1 MTFPFDAVPPVVHHR
16 AVGRSEG
23 ASAETIGE
31 RIKRLRRERGLS
43 QRALSEPGV
52 SYAYISRI
60 EAGTRQPSVKALRK
74 IGAKLGVSADY
85 LETGSELDP
94 AGARELRLAD
104 AELAMRLGDAKAA
117 EESLQELYKDA
128 TRAADRNITARAAI
142 ALALAAYERGDH
154 AAAVSGLENAFQLDR
169 PSPLERVEVFV
180 TLGRAY
186 NALGQTQREIA
197 LYEEC
202 LEEIEQLDG
211 DHGSEQARYRIL
223 LSYALSDAGQ
233 FSRAEGVLRETLA
246 QTDTTDD
253 PLMRIRLFWS
263 LARLS
268 EMKGQSTAALRYAR
282 RAITLLEATED
293 DLHRARAHLL
303 AAWIMNSARDPDG
316 AREQLTRAERLFGTA
331 ASADDLAILY
341 VEQARSHSLLDEGA
355 QTVEMAERAI
365 ALLDNQDSA
374 TVGTAHWALGEG
386 HALQGEIDPASA
398 AFERGVGLLERN
410 RRWREATEAAR
421 AWARVLR
428 EAGRAEEALDVL
440 DRSAEF
446 ALRLAPAQR
455 VQ

>member
-1 MTFPFDAVPPVVHHR
+1 M
-16 AVGRSEG
+16 GRTEG
-23 ASAETIGE
+23 ASPETIGE

-43 QRALSEPGV
+43 QRALSEPGI

-60 EAGTRQPSVKALRK
+60 EAGSRQPSVKALRK
-74 IGAKLGVSADY
+74 IAAKLGVSADY

-94 AGARELRLAD
+94 AGARELRLVD
-104 AELAMRLGDAKAA
+104 AELALRLGDAEAA
-117 EESLQELYKDA
+117 EKTLHELYEDA
-128 TRAADRNITARAAI
+128 SRAADRSIAARAAI

-154 AAAVSGLENAFQLDR
+154 AAAISHLENAFEFER

-186 NALGQTQREIA
+186 NALGQTEREIA

-202 LEEIEQLDG
+202 LEEIREFEG
-211 DHGSEQARYRIL
+211 DHASEEARYRIL

-233 FSRAEGVLRETLA
+233 FGRAEEELRKTLA
-246 QTDTTDD
+246 ETGADNE

-268 EMKGQSTAALRYAR
+268 EMEGRSTVALRYAR
-282 RAITLLEATED
+282 RAIALLEATED

-303 AAWIMNSARDPDG
+303 AAWIMNSARDPQG
-316 AREQLTRAERLFGTA
+316 ARKQLEQAERLFAGA

-341 VEQARSHSLLDEGA
+341 VEQARSHSLLGEGDQA
-355 QTVEMAERAI
+355 VEMAQRAI
-365 ALLDNQDSA
+365 ALLDDEDSA
-374 TVGTAHWALGEG
+374 TVGTAHWALGDG
-386 HALQGEIDPASA
+386 LALQGDHDAASI

-410 RRWREATEAAR
+410 RRWREGAEAAR
-421 AWARVLR
+421 TAWARILR
-428 EAGRAEEALDVL
+428 EAGRADEALDVL

-446 ALRLAPAQR
+446 ALRLSPEQR
-455 VQ
+455 VQG